1 MLLFVLP
8 IIAFLNWYD
17 KTFQLT
23 NFYTLSER
31 NLKVFL
37 INLSATAE
45 NNSKNQYT

>member
-17 KTFQLT
+17 KTFKLT
-23 NFYTLSER
+23 KFYTLSEL

-37 INLSATAE
+37 NNLYLATE